1 MKASLAI
8 ASLFATS
15 VYGHTIFQQMYVNG
29 VSQGHL
35 TGIRVVDYDGP
46 IMDVTSNDII
56 CNGGINPYHTP
67 LPSTVITVPAGAQV
81 TAEWHRSLAGADP
94 ADSSDPVDPTHH
106 GPVITYL
113 AQIPNALQS
122 TVTGLK
128 WFKIYEDGL
137 IAANQSWG
145 VDRMYA
151 NKGKVTF
158 TIPPCIA
165 AGQYLLRHEMIGA
178 VTYPGAQFYME
189 CAQIQITGGGST
201 SPATVS
207 FPGAYHG
214 TDPGITTN
222 IYYPLLTNYTVP
234 GPPVFSCSGGGATT
248 TVRSTTT
255 SASTTSATTVTKT
268 TTTTSAAST
277 TTAAGTVAHF
287 GQCGGSSYTGPTACA
302 APYTCVVSNA
312 FVSLQAIS
320 LSFDWNLLTNHFRTQ
335 YSQCL

>member
-1 MKASLAI
+1 
-8 ASLFATS
+8 
-15 VYGHTIFQQMYVNG
+15 MYVNG

-46 IMDVTSNDII
+46 IMDVTSNDLI

-67 LPSTVITVPAGAQV
+67 LPNTTITVPAGAQV
-81 TAEWHRSLAGADP
+81 TAEWHHTLNGADP
-94 ADSSDPVDPTHH
+94 SDISDPIDTSHH

-113 AQIPNALQS
+113 AKIPSALQS
-122 TVTGLK
+122 SVTGLQ
-128 WFKIYEDGL
+128 WFKIHQDGF

-158 TIPPCIA
+158 TIPACIA
-165 AGQYLLRHEMIGA
+165 AGQYLLRHELIGA
-178 VTYPGAQFYME
+178 VVYPGAQFYME

-207 FPGAYHG
+207 FPGAYKG
-214 TDPGITTN
+214 TDPGITVN
-222 IYYPLLTNYTVP
+222 IYQTLANYTVP
-234 GPPVFSCSGGGATT
+234 GPSVFSCNGGSATT
-248 TVRSTTT
+248 TTAAGTTTIPPTSTT
-255 SASTTSATTVTKT
+255 ATTSPP
-268 TTTTSAAST
+268 T

-287 GQCGGSSYTGPTACA
+287 GQCGGLTYSGPTACV
-302 APYTCVVSNA
+302 APYACVFS
-312 FVSLQAIS
+312 S
-320 LSFDWNLLTNHFRTQ
+320 DY

>member
-1 MKASLAI
+1 
-8 ASLFATS
+8 
-15 VYGHTIFQQMYVNG
+15 MYVNG

-67 LPSTVITVPAGAQV
+67 LPNTTITVPAGAQF
-81 TAEWHRSLAGADP
+81 TAEWHHTLSGADP
-94 ADSSDPVDPTHH
+94 TDAQDPVDPTHH

-113 AQIPNALQS
+113 AKIPSALQS
-122 TVTGLK
+122 DVTGLQ

-145 VDRMYA
+145 VDRMVA

-158 TIPPCIA
+158 TIPSCIA
-165 AGQYLLRHEMIGA
+165 AGQYLLRHEMIALHGA

-207 FPGAYHG
+207 FPGAYKG

-234 GPPVFSCSGGGATT
+234 GPPVFSCSGGGASTPVGTT
-248 TVRSTTT
+248 TVATTT
-255 SASTTSATTVTKT
+255 TVKST
-268 TTTTSAAST
+268 TTTTSTSTST
-277 TTAAGTVAHF
+277 TSVPGSVAHF
-287 GQCGGSSYTGPTACA
+287 GQCGGATYTGPTACV
-302 APYTCVVSNA
+302 APYTCVFSSA
-312 FVSLQAIS
+312 Y
-320 LSFDWNLLTNHFRTQ
+320 

>member
-1 MKASLAI
+1 MKAYLTL

-15 VYGHTIFQQMYVNG
+15 AYGHTIFQQMYVNG
-29 VSQGHL
+29 VDQGHL

-67 LPSTVITVPAGAQV
+67 LPNSTITVPAGAQV
-81 TAEWHRSLAGADP
+81 TAEWHHTLTGADP
-94 ADSSDPVDPTHH
+94 SDSQDPIDPSHH

-113 AQIPNALQS
+113 AKIPNAQQS
-122 TVTGLK
+122 TVTGLQ
-128 WFKIYEDGL
+128 WFKIQEDGL

-145 VDRMYA
+145 VDRMIT

-158 TIPPCIA
+158 TIPSCIP
-165 AGQYLLRHEMIGA
+165 AGQYLLRHELIA
-178 VTYPGAQFYME
+178 LHAATAYPGAQFYVE

-207 FPGAYHG
+207 FPGAYKG
-214 TDPGITTN
+214 TDPGITVN
-222 IYYPLLTNYTVP
+222 IYYPLLTSYTIP
-234 GPPVFSCSGGGATT
+234 GPPVFSCSGSGSTTTIVQTTTTATT
-248 TVRSTTT
+248 T
-255 SASTTSATTVTKT
+255 ATTKSSTT

-277 TTAAGTVAHF
+277 TTASGSVAHF
-287 GQCGGSSYTGPTACA
+287 GQCGGLTYSGPTACA
-302 APYTCVVSNA
+302 SPYSCVVSSA
-312 FVSLQAIS
+312 Y
-320 LSFDWNLLTNHFRTQ
+320 

>member
-1 MKASLAI
+1 MKVYLSVAA
-8 ASLFATS
+8 LFATS
-15 VYGHTIFQQMYVNG
+15 VSGHTIFQQMYVNG

-46 IMDVTSNDII
+46 VMDVTSNDII
-56 CNGGINPYHTP
+56 CNGGINPFHTP
-67 LPSTVITVPAGAQV
+67 LPNTTITVPAGAQV
-81 TAEWHRSLAGADP
+81 TAEWHHTLSGADP
-94 ADSSDPVDPTHH
+94 ADTADPVDPTHH
-106 GPVITYL
+106 GPVISYL
-113 AQIPNALQS
+113 AKIPNAQQS
-122 TVTGLK
+122 DVTGLK

-158 TIPPCIA
+158 TIPSCIA
-165 AGQYLLRHEMIGA
+165 AGQYLLRHEMIALHGA

-207 FPGAYHG
+207 FPGAYKG

-222 IYYPLLTNYTVP
+222 IYWPLLTNYTVP
-234 GPPVFSCSGGGATT
+234 GPSVFSCSGGGVATT
-248 TVRSTTT
+248 TAPGTTTAAGTTT
-255 SASTTSATTVTKT
+255 SVATTRTTS
-268 TTTTSAAST
+268 SSAST
-277 TTAAGTVAHF
+277 TTAAGTVPHF
-287 GQCGGSSYTGPTACA
+287 GQCGGSTYSGPTACV
-302 APYTCVVSNA
+302 APFTCVFSSQ
-312 FVSLQAIS
+312 F
-320 LSFDWNLLTNHFRTQ
+320 